1 LKFISWLIGRLN
13 ENIAPLLS
21 ILFSA
26 YILQPCVSTM
36 LLEINNPRIV
46 PTRDFVANFVKS
58 LGIISGSMPLPVSI
72 ILTIANP
79 SVVF

>member
-1 LKFISWLIGRLN
+1 MTGRLN
-13 ENIAPLLS
+13 EPLLS

-26 YILQPCVSTM
+26 YILKPCVSTM

-58 LGIISGSMPLPVSI
+58 HGIISGSMPLPVSI
-72 ILTIANP
+72 ILTITNP

>member
-1 LKFISWLIGRLN
+1 
-13 ENIAPLLS
+13 
-21 ILFSA
+21 
-26 YILQPCVSTM
+26 M

-58 LGIISGSMPLPVSI
+58 HGIFSGSMPLPVSI
-72 ILTIANP
+72 ILTITNP